1 MDDLRQTQRK
11 APGNEKTLKR
21 KIEDLTSFM
30 VRKHY
35 CENDTKALID
45 LIEEPFSWIGAGEQ
59 EYAVGAENVISAFRQ
74 FSGKVP
80 SCIVSDEHYDAVPI
94 GEGIWLCSGHYRV
107 QTDPSTETFLR
118 VHQRITAVFRMKD
131 DGSFCCSHI
140 HISNPYS
147 EMNDTDIG
155 FPTQMANDSRE
166 YLREQIAAQKKL
178 IDRQTQRLMQ
188 LSFRDTMTGL
198 YNRNKFNQE
207 MHKRTR
213 REEKSLPLGVAYF
226 DLNGL
231 KEENDRFGHE
241 AGDKLI
247 IRTADHINRSFGD
260 KTYRIGGDE
269 FVVIDRESDERQFVS
284 LIETVRENLKLD
296 GISVSVGVR
305 WRAGGGNI
313 TEQFHEADRLMYE
326 EKHRFYRD

>member
-1 MDDLRQTQRK
+1 MDDLRQTQSK
-11 APGNEKTLKR
+11 APNEKETIKR

-45 LIEEPFSWIGAGEQ
+45 LIEEPFSWIGAGKQ
-59 EYAVGAENVISAFRQ
+59 EYAVGAEKVISAFRL
-74 FSGKVP
+74 FSGKIP
-80 SCIVSDEHYDAVPI
+80 PCLVSDEHYDVI
-94 GEGIWLCSGHYRV
+94 RITDDVWICSGHYLV
-107 QTDPSTETFLR
+107 QTDPTTQMFLR
-118 VHQRITAVFRMKD
+118 VHQRITTVFRIGN
-131 DGSFCCSHI
+131 DGSLKCSHI

-147 EMNDTDIG
+147 EMSDSDVG

-178 IDRQTQRLMQ
+178 IGKQTQRLIQ

-207 MHKRTR
+207 MHKGTR
-213 REEKSLPLGVAYF
+213 REENMLPLGVAYF

-231 KEENDRFGHE
+231 KEENDHFGHE

-247 IRTADHINRSFGD
+247 VRTAGHINRYFAD
-260 KTYRIGGDE
+260 KAYRIGGDE
-269 FVVIDRESDERQFVS
+269 FVVIDRESGEQQFTL
-284 LIETVRENLKLD
+284 LIEAVRKSLKQD

-305 WRAGGGNI
+305 WRAGGGSI

-326 EKHRFYRD
+326 EKHRFYNS

>member
-1 MDDLRQTQRK
+1 MDDLRQTQSK
-11 APGNEKTLKR
+11 APNEKETIKR

-94 GEGIWLCSGHYRV
+94 GEGIWLCSGHYRI
-107 QTDPSTETFLR
+107 QTDPSTQIFLR

-147 EMNDTDIG
+147 EMNDTDVG
-155 FPTQMANDSRE
+155 FPTQMANRSRE

-178 IDRQTQRLMQ
+178 IDRQTQRLIQ

-198 YNRNKFNQE
+198 YNRNKFNQIL
-207 MHKRTR
+207 HKGRSPQER
-213 REEKSLPLGVAYF
+213 DLPLGIAYF

-231 KEENDRFGHE
+231 KEVNDRLGHD
-241 AGDKLI
+241 AGDHLI
-247 IRTADHINRSFGD
+247 VKTANHINRFFPD

-269 FVVIDRESDERQFVS
+269 FVVIDRESDE
-284 LIETVRENLKLD
+284 ETFRNRIDTLSKIMKDD
-296 GISVSVGVR
+296 GVAIAVGIR
-305 WRAGGGNI
+305 WRNRAENI
-313 TEQFHEADRLMYE
+313 AELFHEADRLMYE
-326 EKHRFYRD
+326 DKHCFYRD